1 MQNLTAKDIMQDS
14 EKLQF
19 LTLDATYADAKAFSR
34 SGRFSNYS
42 FPLVENKGNLII
54 IFLFTF
60 ITYSFK

>member
-42 FPLVENKGNLII
+42 FPLVENKGN
-54 IFLFTF
+54 
-60 ITYSFK
+60 Y